1 MKGPEAMAIISQVTY
16 RGMAPSPAV
25 EADIRSRIEA
35 LEHFSDRPTSCRVT
49 VEAPHR
55 HHTKGK
61 VYSVHIDL
69 RLPHG
74 EIVAG
79 HERPLDHAHEDVYV
93 AIRDAFDAL
102 TRRVED
108 TVRRNRGDVKPHG
121 VTVAGRVSDLFPN
134 DGYGFIEAED
144 GQNVYFRKET
154 VAHQQFDKLG
164 VGSRVEA
171 VVIDGDKGPQASTV
185 RLREPA

>member
-1 MKGPEAMAIISQVTY
+1 MLF
-16 RGMAPSPAV
+16 
-25 EADIRSRIEA
+25 RS
-35 LEHFSDRPTSCRVT
+35 
-49 VEAPHR
+49 
-55 HHTKGK
+55 
-61 VYSVHIDL
+61 
-69 RLPHG
+69 
-74 EIVAG
+74 
-79 HERPLDHAHEDVYV
+79 
-93 AIRDAFDAL
+93 
-102 TRRVED
+102 
-108 TVRRNRGDVKPHG
+108 

-154 VAHQQFDKLG
+154 VAHRQFDKLG